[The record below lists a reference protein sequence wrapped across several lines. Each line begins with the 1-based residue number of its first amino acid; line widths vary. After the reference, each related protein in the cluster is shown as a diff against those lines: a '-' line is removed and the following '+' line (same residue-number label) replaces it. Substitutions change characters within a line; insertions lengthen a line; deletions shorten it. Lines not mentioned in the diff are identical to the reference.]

1 MKKHPEQ
8 NEQFEAQLRNL
19 PDTVNQSL
27 AGLTAGTE
35 LNNRIQMAVRDSRAS
50 RQKKSFPVRRFVSV
64 AGVCAAAGAVFVG
77 LSPLFSSPA
86 NAPLLHSSP
95 LGAKPPATERTLR
108 ADLTGSDVSI
118 GQKQSVPSYRDLW
131 SRSGAGS
138 TFPPLGVHGSYYRM
152 MTSPRSVSSSLLGTS
167 LGTIAEYT
175 TEPSLSGTNVM
186 LSNKAAVGT
195 EVYGISGMSSTFVA
209 ADVDGQ
215 ERLFTRES
223 FFGFAMLG

>member
-35 LNNRIQMAVRDSRAS
+35 LNYRIQMAVRDSRAS

-64 AGVCAAAGAVFVG
+64 AGVCAAAVALFVG
-77 LSPLFSSPA
+77 LSPLLSSPA
-86 NAPLLHSSP
+86 NAPLIQSSP
-95 LGAKPPATERTLR
+95 LGDKPTATERTLR

-118 GQKQSVPSYRDLW
+118 GQKQSVPSYRNLW
-131 SRSGAGS
+131 SSSSDSS
-138 TFPPLGVHGSYYRM
+138 TFPLIGVNGSYYRM
-152 MTSPRSVSSSLLGTS
+152 MTSPRSVSSSLLGAS

-195 EVYGISGMSSTFVA
+195 EVYPK
-209 ADVDGQ
+209 
-215 ERLFTRES
+215 
-223 FFGFAMLG
+223 

>member
-64 AGVCAAAGAVFVG
+64 AGVCAAAVALFVG
-77 LSPLFSSPA
+77 LSPLLSSPA
-86 NAPLLHSSP
+86 NAPLIQSSP
-95 LGAKPPATERTLR
+95 LGDKPTATERTLR

-118 GQKQSVPSYRDLW
+118 GQKQSVPSYRNLW
-131 SRSGAGS
+131 SSSSDSS
-138 TFPPLGVHGSYYRM
+138 TFPLIGVNGSYYRM
-152 MTSPRSVSSSLLGTS
+152 MTSPRSVSSSLLGAS

-209 ADVDGQ
+209 AEVDGQ
-215 ERLFTRES
+215 MRLFQRVS
-223 FFGFAMLG
+223 SV